1 MLSQVYFNILFTA
14 EKFPL
19 FRTDLVYLTYN
30 LIIYMR
36 FDIMLLI
43 LFYNLP
49 MTRFNNASSRSF
61 LYDVYSVTYTV
72 HCQIKCVSVKKGI
85 LVESWSPSASI

>member
-14 EKFPL
+14 DKFPL

-36 FDIMLLI
+36 FDIMLFI

-49 MTRFNNASSRSF
+49 MTRFNNASFRSF
-61 LYDVYSVTYTV
+61 LYDVYSDTV